1 MKELRSVLLNKLPP
15 TTLKK
20 LEEVMIPP
28 DGVKQKLDGNVD
40 SVPSDERYELLDGQL
55 TEEEW
60 DENENG
66 TVAVSDDEE
75 DITVSENNVFTPEG
89 KSMPEN
95 KSISVDPELKADL
108 NCLSRIDL
116 LLTQRRKVA
125 PSSIFSQS

>member
-1 MKELRSVLLNKLPP
+1 MKEFCSVLLNKPHS

-28 DGVKQKLDGNVD
+28 DGIKQKLDGKVD
-40 SVPSDERYELLDGQL
+40 SVPSDESYELLDGQL

-66 TVAVSDDEE
+66 TVAVNDDEE
-75 DITVSENNVFTPEG
+75 DITVSENDVFTPEG
-89 KSMPEN
+89 KPMPESE
-95 KSISVDPELKADL
+95 SISVDPELKADL

-125 PSSIFSQS
+125 LPTFFHF

>member
-1 MKELRSVLLNKLPP
+1 MKEFRSVLLNKPYP

-28 DGVKQKLDGNVD
+28 DGIKQKLDGKVD
-40 SVPSDERYELLDGQL
+40 RVPSDESYESLDGQL

-66 TVAVSDDEE
+66 TVAVNDDEE
-75 DITVSENNVFTPEG
+75 DITVSENDVFTPEG
-89 KSMPEN
+89 KSMPESE
-95 KSISVDPELKADL
+95 SISVDPELKADL

-125 PSSIFSQS
+125 LPTFFHF

>member
-1 MKELRSVLLNKLPP
+1 MKELRSVLLNKPPP